1 MEQVTIDPVSDEITA
16 AAMADIRAAI
26 DSMERVAEPGADDA
40 FAARLERERAEAR
53 FAASDGAAPAALGE
67 TAPAAAPE
75 TIGHG
80 RIRLRIRRIASQATA
95 GEASEP
101 VIVREIVGHGTVRL
115 REREGERAGVSV
127 DVDISDR
134 LLPGDAVGHGAIRLR
149 HASDD
154 PVYLDLTDSARADIL
169 EAIAATS

>member
-26 DSMERVAEPGADDA
+26 DSMQRVAEPGADEA
-40 FAARLERERAEAR
+40 FEGRPEREREVR
-53 FAASDGAAPAALGE
+53 FAVSDGAAPAALGE

-75 TIGHG
+75 TVGHG

-115 REREGERAGVSV
+115 RGREGQRAGVSV

-134 LLPGDAVGHGAIRLR
+134 PLPGDTIGHGAIRLR
-149 HASDD
+149 HASDE